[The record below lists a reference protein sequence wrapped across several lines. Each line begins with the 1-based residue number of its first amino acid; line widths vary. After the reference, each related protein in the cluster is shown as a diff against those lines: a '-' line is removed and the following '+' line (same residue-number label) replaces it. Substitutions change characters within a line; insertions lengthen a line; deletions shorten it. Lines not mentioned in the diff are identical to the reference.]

1 MEDENQNQSGMK
13 RRTFIKAAAAAGV
26 LAAGGAALLQIG
38 AFRRLQENATR
49 QFPGVLYTE
58 RLRQIVTQDPSRTRM
73 LMWELT
79 SPAEENLTVELRVQ
93 GGRDKCTPFPCVE

>member
-38 AFRRLQENATR
+38 AR
-49 QFPGVLYTE
+49 
-58 RLRQIVTQDPSRTRM
+58 S
-73 LMWELT
+73 
-79 SPAEENLTVELRVQ
+79 
-93 GGRDKCTPFPCVE
+93 